1 MEAPDFERAQYV
13 SPQGIDGEFAGRPI
27 EPHGIDV
34 FPKALLFGAGAAIV
48 GSIGYAL
55 ISLTGFMVSI
65 VAIGIA
71 WLIAK
76 AMMTATG
83 NVGGRQYQIAAM
95 ILTYFAVSCGE
106 LIPPLSK
113 ALSHGASVMIL
124 ANPLVLKF
132 ALLGPF
138 LELQGGF
145 NGAIGLLILG
155 IGMMAAWR
163 YAAGGMR

>member
-1 MEAPDFERAQYV
+1 MEVPDFERAQYV
-13 SPQGIDGEFAGRPI
+13 SPQGIDSEFAGRPI
-27 EPHGIDV
+27 EPDGIGV
-34 FPKALLFGAGAAIV
+34 FPKALLYGAGAAVV

-76 AMMTATG
+76 AMMAATG

-106 LIPPLSK
+106 LIPQLSR
-113 ALSHGASVMIL
+113 AFNHGAPVSIL
-124 ANPLVLKF
+124 VRPLVLKF

-138 LELQGGF
+138 LELQSGINGG
-145 NGAIGLLILG
+145 IGLLILG
-155 IGMMAAWR
+155 IGLMAAWR